1 MLSVDHLVLRF
12 SLWHAPTFIMPDKG
26 PFWDLFY
33 SNKSKYLNN
42 KTYDS
47 AWCKAWADDYIRT
60 QKESELAAA
69 ASGLILKA
77 RSDEELMKEGVFVDD
92 LIPHHPSSNPMT
104 QALAPKIPRVTIGPV
119 PAVAT
124 QGVQPVCARI
134 LLEGLYKES

>member
-47 AWCKAWADDYIRT
+47 AWCKACVDDYIRT
-60 QKESELAAA
+60 QKESDLAAV
-69 ASGLILKA
+69 ASGLIPKA
-77 RSDEELMKEGVFVDD
+77 RSDDELMKEGVFVDD
-92 LIPHHPSSNPMT
+92 LILHHSSFKHYDASPCT
-104 QALAPKIPRVTIGPV
+104 QNT
-119 PAVAT
+119 
-124 QGVQPVCARI
+124 
-134 LLEGLYKES
+134 